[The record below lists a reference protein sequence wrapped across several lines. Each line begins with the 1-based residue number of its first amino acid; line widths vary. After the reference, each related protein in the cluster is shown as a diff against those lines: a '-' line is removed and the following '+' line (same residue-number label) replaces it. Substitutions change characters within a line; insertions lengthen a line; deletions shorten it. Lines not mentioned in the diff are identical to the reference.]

1 MGFIFLLLFVLV
13 TCMACSTNDSAIP
26 CDDIEQITVNLNK
39 PTHDAS
45 NFIEK
50 IELVPLETNDSV
62 LMPIPKKSIYDGKN
76 DLFYF
81 YTKNQIIYTFSGEGK
96 FLASSEKVKG
106 EGPKE
111 YYMVLDMQVNPFQ
124 NGIDLL
130 NPYGNIYTYSP
141 TFEFICKKKVRTEF
155 VLSSFMPLDSSK
167 YVFKSPDIW
176 SNQEIIFYDC
186 ETDENFVQN
195 YKGTI
200 ANNNMHKERFYKI
213 NDKFFFVPNGVNYY
227 FYEMDAVKKSLS
239 PIIHLDLG
247 DDAID
252 GSFLPGRATGD
263 RTDHREKQ
271 NQYLK
276 EIAERADYLRN
287 SEYHIPVVKFF
298 NERYVY
304 LFFMKK
310 SLRYGSHFIYDRIKR
325 KSWLVKNGD
334 PFIMEVCFG
343 INDNVLLA
351 VCQAEYVSRLVDKKL
366 MATEEVRKMNA
377 ILEDDNP
384 IIIKYHLRK

>member
-1 MGFIFLLLFVLV
+1 M
-13 TCMACSTNDSAIP
+13 
-26 CDDIEQITVNLNK
+26 
-39 PTHDAS
+39 
-45 NFIEK
+45 
-50 IELVPLETNDSV
+50 
-62 LMPIPKKSIYDGKN
+62 
-76 DLFYF
+76 
-81 YTKNQIIYTFSGEGK
+81 
-96 FLASSEKVKG
+96 
-106 EGPKE
+106 
-111 YYMVLDMQVNPFQ
+111 
-124 NGIDLL
+124 
-130 NPYGNIYTYSP
+130 
-141 TFEFICKKKVRTEF
+141 
-155 VLSSFMPLDSSK
+155 
-167 YVFKSPDIW
+167 
-176 SNQEIIFYDC
+176 
-186 ETDENFVQN
+186 
-195 YKGTI
+195 
-200 ANNNMHKERFYKI
+200 
-213 NDKFFFVPNGVNYY
+213 
-227 FYEMDAVKKSLS
+227 
-239 PIIHLDLG
+239 
-247 DDAID
+247 
-252 GSFLPGRATGD
+252 PGRATGD
-263 RTDHREKQ
+263 RTDYREKQ

>member
-1 MGFIFLLLFVLV
+1 M
-13 TCMACSTNDSAIP
+13 
-26 CDDIEQITVNLNK
+26 
-39 PTHDAS
+39 
-45 NFIEK
+45 
-50 IELVPLETNDSV
+50 
-62 LMPIPKKSIYDGKN
+62 
-76 DLFYF
+76 
-81 YTKNQIIYTFSGEGK
+81 
-96 FLASSEKVKG
+96 
-106 EGPKE
+106 
-111 YYMVLDMQVNPFQ
+111 
-124 NGIDLL
+124 
-130 NPYGNIYTYSP
+130 
-141 TFEFICKKKVRTEF
+141 
-155 VLSSFMPLDSSK
+155 
-167 YVFKSPDIW
+167 
-176 SNQEIIFYDC
+176 
-186 ETDENFVQN
+186 QN

-263 RTDHREKQ
+263 RTDYREKQ

-343 INDNVLLA
+343 IDGNVLLA
-351 VCQAEYVSRLVDKKL
+351 VCQAEYVSK
-366 MATEEVRKMNA
+366 
-377 ILEDDNP
+377 
-384 IIIKYHLRK
+384 